1 MGGPIVPPPKE
12 SDVPGKDG
20 PPTPNRRSG
29 NPAARAQANN
39 ASPDPSPRRRTLEQ
53 RSRPW
58 LVRLSAVPRPVLML
72 VVTAVMAV
80 GLFVHGP
87 VGGIFLL
94 LLAVFLGW
102 LLALSWPAIQ
112 PVQRGVRMF
121 VTALVLVWGV
131 GKMLGR
137 F

>member
-1 MGGPIVPPPKE
+1 M
-12 SDVPGKDG
+12 PGKDG

-39 ASPDPSPRRRTLEQ
+39 APRDPSPSRRTLEQ

-58 LVRLSAVPRPVLML
+58 LVRLNAVPRPLLML
-72 VVTAVMAV
+72 VVTAVMAL

-87 VGGIFLL
+87 VGGILL
-94 LLAVFLGW
+94 LLLGLFLGW

-131 GKMLGR
+131 GKMFGH

>member
-1 MGGPIVPPPKE
+1 M
-12 SDVPGKDG
+12 PGKDG

-39 ASPDPSPRRRTLEQ
+39 APRHPSPGRRTLEQ

-58 LVRLSAVPRPVLML
+58 LVRLNAVPRPLLML
-72 VVTAVMAV
+72 VVTAVMAL

-87 VGGIFLL
+87 VGGILL
-94 LLAVFLGW
+94 LLLGLFLGW

-131 GKMLGR
+131 GKMFGR